1 MIKKVIIEL
10 EKEVISITY
19 NDILKNHR
27 VQCIF
32 SSLNIYQIALEKL
45 IITDRKGG
53 FVDLTSTELR
63 KINIHTLTKRSIN
76 LINSYINLD
85 KQTAT
90 KKLNFLYKTDVVLKS
105 LLKDLHK
112 TKKIENRN
120 IFLAK
125 FSYAYIQTCLTYERN
140 ITKVLS
146 KNTEYSQGY
155 IKNII
160 KECFQKGYLKK
171 SSKGVSGGV
180 LSPKSISYLKQL
192 SPK

>member
-1 MIKKVIIEL
+1 MIKKVIIKL

-53 FVDLTSTELR
+53 FVDLTSTEWR

-85 KQTAT
+85 KQTAI

-112 TKKIENRN
+112 TKKIENRS

-160 KECFQKGYLKK
+160 KECFQKSYLKK
-171 SSKGVSGGV
+171 SSQGVSGGV